1 MKVRV
6 NQFCGLSTS
15 PQIQAWLYRYNADLY
30 NSFIEDMKQSRGCNQ
45 NRENMQ
51 KVYDAI
57 VANGDLEKL
66 TDYLKTHFPHVIE
79 IEGQETPEAPS
90 TLLVPETENST
101 NILNAMK
108 EMFNRRTVTFPRRTV
123 VPVTGFDPDVAV
135 ESFSKDKIAVK
146 WLVHDNVLY
155 LEYLLKVD
163 EPIKDSILESNW
175 LVPYMEGMLD
185 GKVSIT
191 QA

>member
-90 TLLVPETENST
+90 ALLVPETENST

-175 LVPYMEGMLD
+175 LVPYMEGMLN

>member
-90 TLLVPETENST
+90 TLIVPDTENST

-175 LVPYMEGMLD
+175 LVPYMEGMLN